1 VEYLYW
7 VRNMNN
13 RIREILREKG
23 MTQKELESI
32 TGIAQSEISRI
43 INDHKP
49 SLSLAVAKR
58 IAKALDRNVE
68 QIWPD

>member
-1 VEYLYW
+1 MEYLPW
-7 VRNMNN
+7 VKNMDN

-43 INDHKP
+43 INDRKP

-58 IAKALDRNVE
+58 IAKALDCNIE

>member
-1 VEYLYW
+1 VEYLPW
-7 VRNMNN
+7 VKNMDN

-43 INDHKP
+43 INDRKP

-58 IAKALDRNVE
+58 IAKALDCNIE